1 MNRSSKQSSQKLA
14 FGKKLLPALLISTLA
29 PTAMSQNLAIEEV
42 VVTATKRAESVQDVP
57 VAISVVDASTIEAL
71 GIDEFTDITK
81 ISPSL
86 TINRGDWAT
95 NSSFNLRGIGT
106 NVFSTNIEPS
116 VAVIVDD
123 VPLVR
128 SEQAFSDLSE
138 IEAIEVLRG
147 PQSTLFG
154 KSASAGV
161 INIRTKGPS
170 EEFTGGIRLGA
181 TSDDETSVS
190 VNISGPMGS
199 SGGYRISAFDRDRS
213 DGHIKNL
220 TTGDDVNG
228 QESSGVRGRF
238 DFSLSDDLM
247 ATLTVEHT
255 ESESNC
261 CHRPY
266 RDVPAGANFLGAVPG
281 AFALGPVSPSDDN
294 DEVAVDDAT
303 TDESES
309 DMVSLRLESEWGDH
323 QFVSVTSHTTW
334 DYDVSTDVDGTAFDL
349 LAAFT
354 GGALS
359 GGLVQ
364 GGGFELESTTQEF
377 RLVSPASDSF
387 EYVVGFFYS
396 DISYDRDFA
405 RGPLFAADWVA
416 ETGADSMALYGQGTW
431 KLSEK
436 TEVTAGL
443 RLNRE
448 EISHDFDNALSGL
461 RFTGSD
467 TESAVPGKISL
478 QHFVSDDLMVFASV
492 SRGYKG
498 QGYDISSSF
507 RTFTSENPVGS
518 EDSQAFELGFK
529 GTFLDGRVQLNPAFF
544 MATYDDF
551 QAQQA
556 RLVDGVIELG
566 IANVGEL
573 QTYGL
578 ETDFQA
584 LVNENLRVVGGFA
597 YTKATI
603 ESFEGADCWTGQ
615 AAGQGCID
623 GSQDLSGKALN
634 NSPDLKMTLSAEY
647 NKSLESMPFDA
658 FLNVSYQYQD
668 DVNFS
673 LLADPGAV
681 QKAYSIV
688 NLSAGIVESENGRYQ
703 VTAFVNNVFD
713 KDYVSGIGNSGGLWG
728 GTPVYVQVVP
738 RDSQRYGGVRLS
750 YNF

>member
-29 PTAMSQNLAIEEV
+29 PAAMSQNLAIEEV

-281 AFALGPVSPSDDN
+281 AFALGP
-294 DEVAVDDAT
+294 
-303 TDESES
+303 
-309 DMVSLRLESEWGDH
+309 
-323 QFVSVTSHTTW
+323 
-334 DYDVSTDVDGTAFDL
+334 
-349 LAAFT
+349 
-354 GGALS
+354 
-359 GGLVQ
+359 
-364 GGGFELESTTQEF
+364 
-377 RLVSPASDSF
+377 
-387 EYVVGFFYS
+387 
-396 DISYDRDFA
+396 
-405 RGPLFAADWVA
+405 
-416 ETGADSMALYGQGTW
+416 
-431 KLSEK
+431 
-436 TEVTAGL
+436 
-443 RLNRE
+443 
-448 EISHDFDNALSGL
+448 
-461 RFTGSD
+461 
-467 TESAVPGKISL
+467 
-478 QHFVSDDLMVFASV
+478 
-492 SRGYKG
+492 
-498 QGYDISSSF
+498 
-507 RTFTSENPVGS
+507 
-518 EDSQAFELGFK
+518 
-529 GTFLDGRVQLNPAFF
+529 
-544 MATYDDF
+544 
-551 QAQQA
+551 
-556 RLVDGVIELG
+556 
-566 IANVGEL
+566 
-573 QTYGL
+573 
-578 ETDFQA
+578 
-584 LVNENLRVVGGFA
+584 
-597 YTKATI
+597 
-603 ESFEGADCWTGQ
+603 
-615 AAGQGCID
+615 
-623 GSQDLSGKALN
+623 
-634 NSPDLKMTLSAEY
+634 
-647 NKSLESMPFDA
+647 
-658 FLNVSYQYQD
+658 
-668 DVNFS
+668 
-673 LLADPGAV
+673 
-681 QKAYSIV
+681 
-688 NLSAGIVESENGRYQ
+688 
-703 VTAFVNNVFD
+703 
-713 KDYVSGIGNSGGLWG
+713 
-728 GTPVYVQVVP
+728 
-738 RDSQRYGGVRLS
+738 
-750 YNF
+750 

>member
-1 MNRSSKQSSQKLA
+1 MKNTLRNYSRTCLGSRRVLSA
-14 FGKKLLPALLISTLA
+14 VVISALA
-29 PTAMSQNLAIEEV
+29 PMAMAQNLAIEEV

-57 VAISVVDASTIEAL
+57 VAISVIDASTIEAL

-170 EEFTGGIRLGA
+170 ESFTGGIRVGA

-190 VNISGPMGS
+190 VNLSGPMGS

-213 DGHIKNL
+213 DGHIKNIV
-220 TTGDDVNG
+220 TGDDVNG

-247 ATLTVEHT
+247 ATFSVEHT

-266 RDVPAGANFLGAVPG
+266 RDVPAGANFLGAIPG
-281 AFALGPVSPSDDN
+281 VAALGAINSADDN
-294 DEVAVDDAT
+294 DQVAVDDAT

-309 DMVSLRLESEWGDH
+309 DMVSLRLETEWGDH
-323 QFVSVTSHTTW
+323 QFVSVTSHTSW
-334 DYDVSTDVDGTAFDL
+334 DYNVSTDVDGTAFDL

-377 RLVSPASDSF
+377 RLVSPSSDNF
-387 EYVVGFFYS
+387 EYVIGFFYS
-396 DISYDRDFA
+396 DISYDRDFN
-405 RGPLFAADWVA
+405 RGPLFAADWIA
-416 ETGADSMALYGQGTW
+416 DTGADSTALYGQGTW

-436 TEVTAGL
+436 TELSAGL

-448 EISHDFDNALSGL
+448 EISHDFSNALTNS

-478 QHFVSDDLMVFASV
+478 QHFVSDDIMVFASV

-518 EDSQAFELGFK
+518 EDSQAFEVGFK
-529 GTFLDGRVQLNPAFF
+529 GTFLDGRVQVNPTFF
-544 MATYDDF
+544 AATYDDF

-556 RLVDGVIELG
+556 RVIDGAIELG

-603 ESFEGADCWTGQ
+603 ESFDGADCWTGQ
-615 AAGQGCID
+615 SAGQGCIN
-623 GSQDLSGKALN
+623 GSQDLGGKDLN
-634 NSPDLKMTLSAEY
+634 NSPDLKITLSAEY
-647 NKSLESMPFDA
+647 TKSLESMPFDA
-658 FLNVSYQYQD
+658 FFNVSFQYQS
-668 DVNFS
+668 DVNFD
-673 LLADPGAV
+673 LLSDPGAE
-681 QKAYSIV
+681 QKAYSLV
-688 NLSAGIVESENGRYQ
+688 NLSAGIAESENGRYQ
-703 VTAFVNNVFD
+703 LTAFVNNVLD
-713 KDYVSGIGNSGGLWG
+713 KDFVSGIGNSGGLWG
-728 GTPVYVQVVP
+728 GTPVYAHVVP